1 MDTVDRSTRSKI
13 MASVR
18 QKNTGPEMQLRKALH
33 KIGFRY
39 RVNDKKLPGSPDL
52 VFPKYKAVIFV
63 HGCFWHRHGCKA
75 TTTPKTRRKFWE
87 DKFEANVHRDGSN
100 IEALLC
106 EGWSVMVVWEC
117 SLKGKKSDINS
128 VVNEVTVWLRS
139 GINEI
144 PKVRIIE

>member
-18 QKNTGPEMQLRKALH
+18 QKSTGPEMRLRRALH

-39 RVNDKKLPGSPDL
+39 RVNDNNLPGSPDL

-75 TTTPKTRRKFWE
+75 TTTPKTRREFWKAKFN
-87 DKFEANVHRDGSN
+87 ANIERDRSN
-100 IEALLC
+100 TEALLNK
-106 EGWSVMVVWEC
+106 GWRVMVVWEC
-117 SLKGKKSDINS
+117 SLKGKKANLDY
-128 VVNEVTVWLRS
+128 VAQ
-139 GINEI
+139 
-144 PKVRIIE
+144 KVRDWLCSGLSFSEYSY